1 MGLRKSSGFLE
12 FKQLQLHD
20 FEQFHEMIEKGTIVC
35 PNPLTWQHFYKV
47 FIKRADP
54 EGKLKP
60 MILTSWAWSTDEEK
74 NNIFKEQLE
83 SVRQRYET
91 LDRRPVNWQKR
102 IFDYFDSLEAE
113 QSKLVV
119 V

>member
-1 MGLRKSSGFLE
+1 MSILKNSEFVE

-35 PNPLTWQHFYKV
+35 PNPTTWLNFYNKFV
-47 FIKRADP
+47 KRSDP

-83 SVRQRYET
+83 TVRQRYET
-91 LDRRPVNWQKR
+91 LGRRPVNWQKR
-102 IFDYFDSLEAE
+102 IFDYFDSLEGE

-119 V
+119 D

>member
-1 MGLRKSSGFLE
+1 MVNTEDIEFRKLGLRDYAHFYR
-12 FKQLQLHD
+12 
-20 FEQFHEMIEKGTIVC
+20 MIEQGTIIC

-83 SVRQRYET
+83 TVRQRYET
-91 LDRRPVNWQKR
+91 LGRRPVNWQKR
-102 IFDYFDSLEAE
+102 IFDYFDSLEGE

>member
-35 PNPLTWQHFYKV
+35 PNPTTWLNFYNKFV
-47 FIKRADP
+47 KRSDP

-74 NNIFKEQLE
+74 NNTFKAQLE

-91 LDRRPVNWQKR
+91 LGRRPVNWQER
-102 IFDYFDSLEAE
+102 IFDYFDNLEAE

-119 V
+119 F